1 MATDTVINRPAPF
14 VEDIGKNLAQQTV
27 AQTQVPVVTTG
38 LAGLGTMAQPTQQA
52 FETAEQFKQRQDLFG
67 AQQRAALGFEQ
78 RQQALSGLKQQ
89 VAGLDPLQ
97 QQAQQRAVAGLGSF
111 QPFLTQAQKR
121 QDLFGAQQRA
131 ALGFEQR
138 QQALAGLA
146 PQVAGLSAREQEAR
160 RIADAGIGSFQ
171 PFLTSAQQL
180 TGAGA
185 GTGTGTVAEFMSPY
199 QQQVIDT
206 TLQEFDRQAQTQ
218 EQRIRDQAVA
228 AGAFGGGREG
238 VQLAEFQTGS
248 DRNRAALEAQLRQQ
262 NFGQAVAR
270 RDQAFRD
277 QIGLASLVP
286 QLTAG
291 DVAAQ
296 GQLGAIDRTLDQ
308 ATRDAQREAT
318 RQATFLP
325 QEQLDRFASQVT
337 GIMGGYPAQ
346 FQTTNIPNPSPLQQ
360 VLGIGS
366 TLAGAY
372 LGGLGRSGQP
382 LFGTKTV

>member
-1 MATDTVINRPAPF
+1 MAVQETRNLPAQF
-14 VEDIGKNLAQQTV
+14 VEDLGIDLAEQVT
-27 AQTQVPVVTTG
+27 AQSGVPVVTTG
-38 LAGLGTMAQPTQQA
+38 LQGLGSMAQPTRQS
-52 FETAEQFKQRQDLFG
+52 FETAEQFK
-67 AQQRAALGFEQ
+67 
-78 RQQALSGLKQQ
+78 
-89 VAGLDPLQ
+89 
-97 QQAQQRAVAGLGSF
+97 
-111 QPFLTQAQKR
+111 KR

-185 GTGTGTVAEFMSPY
+185 GTGTGSVQEFMSPY

-277 QIGLASLVP
+277 QIGLASLIP

-296 GQLGAIDRTLDQ
+296 GQLGAIDRTLSQ
-308 ATRDAQREAT
+308 AGLDATREAT

-372 LGGLGRSGQP
+372 LGGLGRSGANIFKP
-382 LFGTKTV
+382 S

>member
-1 MATDTVINRPAPF
+1 MAVQETRNLPAQF
-14 VEDIGKNLAQQTV
+14 VEDLGIDLAEQVV
-27 AQTQVPVVTTG
+27 AQSGVPVVTTG
-38 LAGLGTMAQPTQQA
+38 LQGLGSMAQPTRQS
-52 FETAEQFKQRQDLFG
+52 FETAEQFKR
-67 AQQRAALGFEQ
+67 
-78 RQQALSGLKQQ
+78 
-89 VAGLDPLQ
+89 
-97 QQAQQRAVAGLGSF
+97 
-111 QPFLTQAQKR
+111 R

-146 PQVAGLSAREQEAR
+146 PQVAGLSGREQEAR

-185 GTGTGTVAEFMSPY
+185 GTGTGSVQEFMSPY

-372 LGGLGRSGQP
+372 LGGLGRSGQNIFNP
-382 LFGTKTV
+382 GG

>member
-1 MATDTVINRPAPF
+1 MAVQETRNLPAQF
-14 VEDIGKNLAQQTV
+14 VEDLGVDLAEQVT
-27 AQTQVPVVTTG
+27 AQSGIPVVTTG
-38 LAGLGTMAQPTQQA
+38 LQGLGSMAQPTQQS
-52 FETAEQFKQRQDLFG
+52 FETAEQFKR
-67 AQQRAALGFEQ
+67 
-78 RQQALSGLKQQ
+78 
-89 VAGLDPLQ
+89 
-97 QQAQQRAVAGLGSF
+97 
-111 QPFLTQAQKR
+111 R

-146 PQVAGLSAREQEAR
+146 PQVAGLSGREQEAR

-185 GTGTGTVAEFMSPY
+185 GTGTGSVQEFMSPY

>member
-1 MATDTVINRPAPF
+1 MATETVRNLPAQF
-14 VEDIGKNLAQQTV
+14 VEDLGVDLAEQVT
-27 AQTQVPVVTTG
+27 AQSGVPVVTTG
-38 LAGLGTMAQPTQQA
+38 LQGLGSMAQPTRQS
-52 FETAEQFKQRQDLFG
+52 FETAEQFK
-67 AQQRAALGFEQ
+67 
-78 RQQALSGLKQQ
+78 
-89 VAGLDPLQ
+89 
-97 QQAQQRAVAGLGSF
+97 
-111 QPFLTQAQKR
+111 KR

-146 PQVAGLSAREQEAR
+146 PQVAGLSDREKEAR

-185 GTGTGTVAEFMSPY
+185 GTGTGSVQEFMSPY

-372 LGGLGRSGQP
+372 LGGLGRSGVTP
-382 LFGTKTV
+382 FGTSQA

>member
-1 MATDTVINRPAPF
+1 MTVQETRNLPAQF
-14 VEDIGKNLAQQTV
+14 VEDLGVDLAEQVT
-27 AQTQVPVVTTG
+27 AQSGVPVVTTG
-38 LAGLGTMAQPTQQA
+38 LQGLGSMAQPTRQS
-52 FETAEQFKQRQDLFG
+52 FETAEQFK
-67 AQQRAALGFEQ
+67 
-78 RQQALSGLKQQ
+78 
-89 VAGLDPLQ
+89 
-97 QQAQQRAVAGLGSF
+97 
-111 QPFLTQAQKR
+111 KR
-121 QDLFGAQQRA
+121 QELFGAQQRA

-185 GTGTGTVAEFMSPY
+185 GTGTGSVAEFMSPY

-296 GQLGAIDRTLDQ
+296 GQLGAIDRTLSQ
-308 ATRDAQREAT
+308 AGLDATREAT

-382 LFGTKTV
+382 LFGTSQA

>member
-1 MATDTVINRPAPF
+1 MAVQETRNLPAQF
-14 VEDIGKNLAQQTV
+14 VEDLGVDLAEQVV
-27 AQTQVPVVTTG
+27 AQSGIPVVTTG
-38 LAGLGTMAQPTQQA
+38 LQGLGSMAQPTRQS
-52 FETAEQFKQRQDLFG
+52 FETAEQFK
-67 AQQRAALGFEQ
+67 
-78 RQQALSGLKQQ
+78 
-89 VAGLDPLQ
+89 
-97 QQAQQRAVAGLGSF
+97 
-111 QPFLTQAQKR
+111 KR

-146 PQVAGLSAREQEAR
+146 PQVAGLSGREQEAR

-372 LGGLGRSGQP
+372 LGGLGQSGKP
-382 LFGTKTV
+382 LFG

>member
-1 MATDTVINRPAPF
+1 MAVQETRNLPAQF
-14 VEDIGKNLAQQTV
+14 VEDLGIDLAEQVT
-27 AQTQVPVVTTG
+27 AQSGVPVVTTG
-38 LAGLGTMAQPTQQA
+38 LQGLGSMAQPTRQS
-52 FETAEQFKQRQDLFG
+52 FETAEQFK
-67 AQQRAALGFEQ
+67 
-78 RQQALSGLKQQ
+78 
-89 VAGLDPLQ
+89 
-97 QQAQQRAVAGLGSF
+97 
-111 QPFLTQAQKR
+111 KR
-121 QDLFGAQQRA
+121 QELFGAQQRA

-185 GTGTGTVAEFMSPY
+185 GTGTGSVQEFMSPY

-238 VQLAEFQTGS
+238 IQLAEFQTGS

-296 GQLGAIDRTLDQ
+296 GQLGAMDRTLSQ
-308 ATRDAQREAT
+308 AGLDATREAT

-382 LFGTKTV
+382 LFGTSQA

>member
-1 MATDTVINRPAPF
+1 MAVQETRNLPAQF
-14 VEDIGKNLAQQTV
+14 VEDLGVDLAEQVT
-27 AQTQVPVVTTG
+27 AQSGIPVVTTG
-38 LAGLGTMAQPTQQA
+38 LQGLGSMAQPTRQS
-52 FETAEQFKQRQDLFG
+52 FETAEQFKR
-67 AQQRAALGFEQ
+67 
-78 RQQALSGLKQQ
+78 
-89 VAGLDPLQ
+89 
-97 QQAQQRAVAGLGSF
+97 
-111 QPFLTQAQKR
+111 R

-146 PQVAGLSAREQEAR
+146 PQVAGLSGREQEAR

-185 GTGTGTVAEFMSPY
+185 GTGTGSVQEFMSPY

-372 LGGLGRSGQP
+372 LGGLGRSGQNIFNP
-382 LFGTKTV
+382 GG

>member
-1 MATDTVINRPAPF
+1 MAVQETRNLPAQF
-14 VEDIGKNLAQQTV
+14 VEDLGVDLAEQVV
-27 AQTQVPVVTTG
+27 AQSGVPVVTTG
-38 LAGLGTMAQPTQQA
+38 LQGLGSMAQPTRQS
-52 FETAEQFKQRQDLFG
+52 FETAEQFK
-67 AQQRAALGFEQ
+67 
-78 RQQALSGLKQQ
+78 
-89 VAGLDPLQ
+89 
-97 QQAQQRAVAGLGSF
+97 
-111 QPFLTQAQKR
+111 KR
-121 QDLFGAQQRA
+121 QELFGAQQRA

-185 GTGTGTVAEFMSPY
+185 GTGTGSVQEFMSPY

-206 TLQEFDRQAQTQ
+206 TLQEFDRQAQAQ

-382 LFGTKTV
+382 LFGTSQA

>member
-1 MATDTVINRPAPF
+1 MAVQETRNLPAQF
-14 VEDIGKNLAQQTV
+14 VEDLGVDLAEQVV
-27 AQTQVPVVTTG
+27 AQSGVPVVTTG
-38 LAGLGTMAQPTQQA
+38 LQGLGSMAQPTRQS
-52 FETAEQFKQRQDLFG
+52 FETAEQFKR
-67 AQQRAALGFEQ
+67 
-78 RQQALSGLKQQ
+78 
-89 VAGLDPLQ
+89 
-97 QQAQQRAVAGLGSF
+97 
-111 QPFLTQAQKR
+111 R

-146 PQVAGLSAREQEAR
+146 PQVAGLSGREQEAR

-185 GTGTGTVAEFMSPY
+185 GTGTGSVQEFMSPY

-382 LFGTKTV
+382 LFGTPQV

>member
-1 MATDTVINRPAPF
+1 MAVQETRNLPAQF
-14 VEDIGKNLAQQTV
+14 VEDLGVDLAEQVV
-27 AQTQVPVVTTG
+27 AQSGIPVVTTG
-38 LAGLGTMAQPTQQA
+38 LQGLGSMAQPTRQS
-52 FETAEQFKQRQDLFG
+52 FETAEQFK
-67 AQQRAALGFEQ
+67 
-78 RQQALSGLKQQ
+78 
-89 VAGLDPLQ
+89 
-97 QQAQQRAVAGLGSF
+97 
-111 QPFLTQAQKR
+111 KR
-121 QDLFGAQQRA
+121 QELFGAQQRA

-146 PQVAGLSAREQEAR
+146 PQVAGLSDREKEAR

-185 GTGTGTVAEFMSPY
+185 GTGTGSVQEFMSPY

-206 TLQEFDRQAQTQ
+206 TLQEFDRQAQAQ

-382 LFGTKTV
+382 LFGTSQA